1 LTQDP
6 YIWFHLADGV
16 GQCANCRE
24 NQWWAD
30 GYEID
35 EFGFPLCWNHK
46 HTREQRIAERE
57 RHYKELRERDLAW
70 LQTPKGQQW
79 LEQTNRE
86 FAERLKAKG
95 LTLAQFYG
103 EADEEAIEV

>member
-1 LTQDP
+1 LTQES

-35 EFGFPLCWNHK
+35 EAGLPLCWDNRHN
-46 HTREQRIAERE
+46 REQRIAER
-57 RHYKELRERDLAW
+57 DLAM
-70 LQTPKGQQW
+70 LERATSQW
-79 LEQTNRE
+79 
-86 FAERLKAKG
+86 KATVEGRMLIQNARRKC
-95 LTLAQFYG
+95 
-103 EADEEAIEV
+103 EVLGVRRTK